1 MIQQRKA
8 RIEAKKAKL
17 ADELVDLARNSHW
30 KKARSAAILA
40 AGLSLRFDS
49 LASAKMIDLAAK
61 GTVDS
66 NPALRETYSRIL
78 LQLFRLIDVRAMSEH
93 KYENYILDK
102 RRLPSWVQ
110 VTTNRH
116 EPGWTERFVS
126 SFALPQADYYVDDDY
141 PGWLVW
147 DKTMPVYQAN
157 IKHDIEYDSV
167 EWKARETMGK
177 IFDRR

>member
-8 RIEAKKAKL
+8 RIKAKKAEL

-40 AGLSLRFDS
+40 AGLGLRFDS

-66 NPALRETYSRIL
+66 HPALREIHSRTL
-78 LQLFRLIDVRAMSEH
+78 TDLFRLIRIRAMSEH
-93 KYENYILDK
+93 KYDNYLLDK

-116 EPGWTERFVS
+116 DPGWTERFVS
-126 SFALPQADYYVDDDY
+126 SFALPQADYYVDDNY
-141 PGWLVW
+141 PG
-147 DKTMPVYQAN
+147 
-157 IKHDIEYDSV
+157 
-167 EWKARETMGK
+167 
-177 IFDRR
+177 